1 MNRRAVSSCAAAALG
16 LLLLGSAVPA
26 SASLDKS
33 ISSNNLKTLTDTIN
47 KAKHLTYLAE
57 YKSVSGGQTTTVT
70 IAQAPPKSDFSS
82 ASGSV
87 INTGKSVFYCSISG
101 GKQTCLSAGGSS
113 PFLGLEALFSPAGA
127 LAALGEAKQGL
138 ISSYLGIKVNSS
150 SQTIAGQSSTCVTVS
165 VRGNGGKYCVTKS
178 GILSYSGGTKG
189 SYFELVKYSSKPPS
203 SLFSLPAGAT
213 ITTLPAGVSIP

>member
-1 MNRRAVSSCAAAALG
+1 MNRRVVPSCATAALG
-16 LLLLGSAVPA
+16 LLLLGAAVPA

-33 ISSNNLKTLTDTIN
+33 ISSNNLKDLTNTIN

-57 YKSVSGGQTTTVT
+57 YKSVSSGQTTTVT
-70 IAQAPPKSDFSS
+70 IAQAPPKSIFSS
-82 ASGSV
+82 SSGSV
-87 INTGKSVFYCSISG
+87 INTGKATFYCSNSS
-101 GKQTCLSAGGSS
+101 GKQSCLSVGGAN
-113 PFLGLEALFSPAGA
+113 PFLGLESLFSPAGA

-165 VRGNGGKYCVTKS
+165 VKGNGGKYCVTKS

-189 SYFELVKYSSKPPS
+189 SYFKLTKYSSKPPS
-203 SLFSLPAGAT
+203 SLFALPAGAT
-213 ITTLPAGVSIP
+213 LTTLPSGVSIP